1 MEVEFGSHSAEESTL
16 RPMVDCTT
24 VITPSYGKI
33 KNYSLSVK
41 ILAINQS
48 DIITV
53 WNTCL

>member
-24 VITPSYGKI
+24 VITPSYEKI

-41 ILAINQS
+41 ILAINQT